1 LSLGGDQPTFNGICP
16 MQYRVIAVRQCFSQK
31 GALER
36 LVKEVNEA
44 IALGWEP
51 QGGITVYGVQLMQA
65 MIKRR

>member
-1 LSLGGDQPTFNGICP
+1 

-31 GALER
+31 GAIER

>member
-1 LSLGGDQPTFNGICP
+1 MRARPLGRQFLTA
-16 MQYRVIAVRQCFSQK
+16 MQYRVIFVSNVFSTKRGLDQ
-31 GALER
+31 

-51 QGGITVYGVQLMQA
+51 QGGVTMHQGQFFQA